1 LPLGKPTRFY
11 DFAAKSKTEEFKVIW
26 QSRDMEYNKSNSL
39 KINNKIIIMSVKSP
53 IIGIAKKVCPAVIT
67 VIVSKDLPKAEN
79 FYSFPFAGKEYVMPK
94 LEKGQKGTIEKIQI
108 GGGSGFI
115 VSKDGYVMTSNHV
128 VSDTTADY
136 TVIVDP
142 KHKYPAKVLSRNPI
156 NDTAVIKIVGNADF
170 PFLDMADSNKIE
182 LGEEVVA
189 VGNALG
195 EFTDTLSAGIVSGL
209 SRFITAFGG
218 IENQMQNL
226 RGLIQTDAAINP
238 GNSGGPLINMDCK
251 VIGINTAMI
260 AGAQNIGFAIP
271 INYAKKD
278 LNEVKKYGKIIMPFL
293 GIKYVLISKD
303 MAQANKLPVD
313 DGALVV
319 REALGESPVVTGSA
333 ADIAGVKEW
342 DIILD
347 CNGEKITSK
356 NPLANILQKCKIGSQ
371 TPMTVLRDGKKVGL
385 SVKLEERI

>member
-1 LPLGKPTRFY
+1 
-11 DFAAKSKTEEFKVIW
+11 
-26 QSRDMEYNKSNSL
+26 M
-39 KINNKIIIMSVKSP
+39 KSP
-53 IIGIAKKVCPAVIT
+53 IIGIAKKACPAVIT

-79 FYSFPFAGKEYVMPK
+79 FYSFPFGGKEYVMPK
-94 LEKGQKGTIEKIQI
+94 LEKGQKSKTEKTKI

-115 VSKDGYVMTSNHV
+115 ISEDGYVLTSNHV

-136 TVIVDP
+136 TVILDP
-142 KHKYPAKVLSRNPI
+142 KHKYPVKVLSRNPI
-156 NDTAVIKIVGNADF
+156 NDTAILKITGERF
-170 PFLDMADSNKIE
+170 PYLELADSNKIE

-189 VGNALG
+189 IGNALG

-238 GNSGGPLINMDCK
+238 GNSGGPLVNMQGQ

-278 LNEVKKYGKIIMPFL
+278 LNEVKKYGKIIIPFL
-293 GIKYVLISKD
+293 GVKYVLISKE
-303 MAQANKLPVD
+303 MAGANKLPVN

-319 REALGESPVVTGSA
+319 REALGESPVIKGSA
-333 ADIAGVKEW
+333 ADLAGIKEW
-342 DIILD
+342 DIIIE
-347 CNGEKITSK
+347 CNDEKITIR
-356 NPLANILQKCKIGSQ
+356 NPLANILQKCKIGGK
-371 TPMTVLRDGKKVGL
+371 TKFKILRNGKKIEL
-385 SVKLEERI
+385 TVKLEEKN